1 MSTPAKAAAAA
12 AAENAPAGSPAY
24 DPVALAESLATAAE
38 KSAKVMGEFAARNAG
53 KAAVAGDE
61 LGLGKAFMELAA
73 KMLANPAR
81 LAEGQMNLWRDYM
94 NLWQS
99 SMLRMLGAPSLPVA
113 EPAKGDKRF
122 KDAGWH
128 EHFLFDY
135 VKQSYLI
142 TARWLHDQ
150 VGSVEG
156 MSESAKKKVDFFT
169 RQYID
174 ALAPSNFALTNPEVF
189 RETVASGGQNLV
201 RGLNNLL
208 DDIERGNGQL
218 RISMTDTK
226 AFELGVN
233 IATTPG
239 KVVFQNDLMQLLQY
253 EPTTAKVWKRPLLI
267 IPPWIN
273 KYYILDLREKNS
285 FVRWAVGEGMTV
297 FVISWVNPD
306 ARLAHKDFE
315 DYLLEGPLA
324 ALDAIEQAT
333 GEADTNVIG
342 YCLGGTLLAAA
353 LGYLAAKKKQKRI
366 ASATFM
372 TALIDFTEAGEL
384 EVFIDENQV
393 ASLEKKMRERGYLEG
408 SEMGN
413 TFNLLRA
420 NDLIWSFVINNYL
433 LGRDPFPFDLL
444 HWNCDSTRM
453 PAQMHSYY
461 LRNMYMRNKLREPGG
476 LTLSGVPIDLSKVSL
491 PTYFV
496 SAVEDHIAPWKTTF
510 AGPGLIRGGARF
522 VLSGS
527 GHIAGMIN
535 PPAANKYGYWPND
548 ASAASADEWFAG
560 AEQHDGSW
568 WNDWREWIAPFL
580 GREVPPRVP
589 GRGKLRV
596 IEAAPGSY
604 ARLRADGL

>member
-12 AAENAPAGSPAY
+12 ANAPAGSPAY

-38 KSAKVMGEFAARNAG
+38 KSAKMMGEFAARNAG
-53 KAAVAGDE
+53 KTAVAGDE

-73 KMLANPAR
+73 KMLSNPAR

-94 NLWQS
+94 SLWQS
-99 SMLRMLGAPSLPVA
+99 SMLRMMGAPSLPVA

-122 KDAGWH
+122 KDADWH

-142 TARWLHDQ
+142 TARWLHEQ

-156 MSESAKKKVDFFT
+156 MSETAKKKVDFFT

-253 EPTTAKVWKRPLLI
+253 EPATAKAWKRPLLI

-285 FVRWAVGEGMTV
+285 FVRWAVSEGMTV

-306 ARLAHKDFE
+306 ERLAHKDFE

-333 GEADTNVIG
+333 GEADANVIG
-342 YCLGGTLLAAA
+342 YCLGGTLLAATLA
-353 LGYLAAKKKQKRI
+353 YLAAKKKQKRI

-384 EVFIDENQV
+384 EVFIDEDQV

-496 SAVEDHIAPWKTTF
+496 SAIEDHIAPWKTTF
-510 AGPGLIRGGARF
+510 AGPGLIKGDSRF

-535 PPAANKYGYWPND
+535 PPAANKYGYWTGD
-548 ASAASADEWFAG
+548 TEAASADEWFAS
-560 AEQHDGSW
+560 ATQHEGSW
-568 WNDWREWIAPFL
+568 WNDWRQWITPHL
-580 GREVPPRVP
+580 GREVPPRIP
-589 GRGKLRV
+589 GKGKLPV

-604 ARLRADGL
+604 ARLRADGQ

>member
-1 MSTPAKAAAAA
+1 MSTPAT
-12 AAENAPAGSPAY
+12 PASDATPSPKL
-24 DPVALAESLATAAE
+24 DPVALAESLASAAE
-38 KSAKVMGEFAARNAG
+38 KSAKLMGEYAARNADG
-53 KAAVAGDE
+53 KRSVFADE
-61 LGLGKAFMELAA
+61 LGIGQAFMELAA
-73 KMLANPAR
+73 KMLANPVR
-81 LAEGQMNLWRDYM
+81 LAEAQMNLWWNYM
-94 NLWQS
+94 SLWQS
-99 SMLRMLGAPSLPVA
+99 SMLRMMGAPAEPVA

-122 KDAGWH
+122 KHEDWH

-142 TARWLHDQ
+142 AARWLHDQ

-156 MSESAKKKVDFFT
+156 LPDQTKKKVDFFT

-189 RETVASGGQNLV
+189 RETIATGGQNLV

-218 RISMTDTK
+218 KISMTDTK

-239 KVVFQNDLMQLLQY
+239 QVVYQTELMQLIQY
-253 EPTTAKVWKRPLLI
+253 EPSTKKQWQRPLLI

-285 FVRWAVGEGMTV
+285 FIRWAVSQGMTV
-297 FVISWVNPD
+297 FVVSWVNPD
-306 ARLAHKDFE
+306 AKLAHKDFE
-315 DYLLEGPLA
+315 DYMTDGTLA
-324 ALDAIEQAT
+324 ALDAIEKAT
-333 GEADTNVIG
+333 GEKAVNAIG
-342 YCLGGTLLAAA
+342 YCLGGTLLAAT
-353 LGYLAAKKKQKRI
+353 LGYLAAKKDKRI

-372 TALIDFTEAGEL
+372 TALVDFTAAGEL
-384 EVFIDENQV
+384 EVFIDEAQV
-393 ASLEKKMRERGYLEG
+393 SSLEKKMAERGYLEG
-408 SEMGN
+408 AEMAN

-420 NDLIWSFVINNYL
+420 NDLIWTFVINNYL

-453 PAQMHSYY
+453 PAKMHSFY
-461 LRNMYMRNKLREPGG
+461 LRNMYMKNLLRKPNA
-476 LTLSGVPIDLSKVSL
+476 LTLAGAKIDLSKVNV

-496 SAVEDHIAPWKTTF
+496 SAIEDHIAPWKTTY
-510 AGPGLIRGGARF
+510 AGPSIVGGKSRF

-527 GHIAGMIN
+527 GHIAGMVN
-535 PPAANKYGYWPND
+535 PPAAQKYGYWTN
-548 ASAASADEWFAG
+548 ASLVDSPDQWLEA
-560 AEQHDGSW
+560 AEQHNGSW
-568 WNDWREWIAPFL
+568 WPDWLKWVGPHL
-580 GREVPPRVP
+580 GREVPARIP
-589 GRGKLRV
+589 GKGKLKV

-604 ARLRADGL
+604 ARLRADAN

>member
-1 MSTPAKAAAAA
+1 MPASPSPPPFAPPAPDAA
-12 AAENAPAGSPAY
+12 GF
-24 DPVALAESLATAAE
+24 DPVRLAESLAAAAE
-38 KSAKVMGEFAARNAG
+38 KSAKLMGDFIARNRG
-53 KAAVAGDE
+53 RECAAANDE

-81 LAEGQMNLWRDYM
+81 IAEGQLSLWRDYM
-94 NLWQS
+94 NLWQA
-99 SMLRMLGAPSLPVA
+99 SMLRMMSGQALPVA

-128 EHFLFDY
+128 EYFLFDY

-142 TARWLHDQ
+142 TSRWLHEQ
-150 VGSVEG
+150 VASVEG
-156 MSESAKKKVDFFT
+156 LSDTTKKKVQFFT

-189 RETVASGGQNLV
+189 RETVATGGQNLV

-218 RISMTDTK
+218 RISMTDPK

-239 KVVFQNDLMQLLQY
+239 QVVYQNDLMQLIQY
-253 EPTTAKVWKRPLLI
+253 EPTTAKVWKRPLLV

-285 FVRWAVGEGMTV
+285 FVRWAVGQGMTV
-297 FVISWVNPD
+297 FVVSWVNPD
-306 ARLAHKDFE
+306 ERLAHKDFE
-315 DYLLEGPLA
+315 DYLVEGPLA
-324 ALDAIEQAT
+324 ALDAIRDAT
-333 GEADTNVIG
+333 GEQDANVVG
-342 YCLGGTLLAAA
+342 YCLGGTLLAAT
-353 LGYLAAKKKQKRI
+353 LGYLAAKKQKRI

-372 TALIDFTEAGEL
+372 TALVDFTAAGEL

-393 ASLEKKMRERGYLEG
+393 ASLEKKMHERGYLEG
-408 SEMGN
+408 SEMAN

-453 PAQMHSYY
+453 PARMHSYY
-461 LRNMYMRNKLREPGG
+461 LRNMYMGNKLREPGA
-476 LTLSGVPIDLSKVSL
+476 LTLAGVPIDLSKVEV

-496 SAVEDHIAPWKTTF
+496 SAMEDHIAPWKTTY
-510 AGPGLIRGGARF
+510 AGPGLMRGDRRF

-535 PPAANKYGYWPND
+535 PPAANKYDYWTND
-548 ASAASADEWFAG
+548 ALADSADEWFAG
-560 AEQHDGSW
+560 AAQHAGSW
-568 WNDWREWIAPFL
+568 WTDWRAWIEPHL
-580 GREVPPRVP
+580 ERQVPARIP
-589 GRGKLRV
+589 GKGKLPV

-604 ARLRADGL
+604 ARLRADA

>member
-1 MSTPAKAAAAA
+1 MSSSATNVTPASAPTAA
-12 AAENAPAGSPAY
+12 PSTF
-24 DPVALAESLATAAE
+24 DPVKLAESLAAAAE
-38 KSAKVMGEFAARNAG
+38 KSAKLMGDFATRNAG
-53 KAAVAGDE
+53 KQAAVASDE
-61 LGLGKAFMELAA
+61 LGLGKAYMELAA

-81 LAEGQMNLWRDYM
+81 LLEAQMNLWRDYM
-94 NLWQS
+94 NLWQHA
-99 SMLRMLGAPSLPVA
+99 MLRAMGAPGMPVA

-122 KDAGWH
+122 KDASWE

-142 TARWLHDQ
+142 IARWLHEQ
-150 VGSVEG
+150 VGRVEG
-156 MSESAKKKVDFFT
+156 LSDTAKKKVDFFT

-201 RGLNNLL
+201 RGLHNLL

-218 RISMTDTK
+218 RISMTDAK

-239 KVVFQNDLMQLLQY
+239 KVVYQNELMQLIQY
-253 EPTTAKVWKRPLLI
+253 EPTTKKVWKRPLLI

-285 FVRWAVGEGMTV
+285 FIRFAVNEGMTV
-297 FVISWVNPD
+297 FVVSWVNPD
-306 ARLAHKDFE
+306 EKLAHKDFE
-315 DYLLEGPLA
+315 DYLVEGPLA
-324 ALDAIEQAT
+324 ALDAIEEAT
-333 GEADTNVIG
+333 GESDANVIG
-342 YCLGGTLLAAA
+342 YCLGGTLLAAT
-353 LGYLAAKKKQKRI
+353 LGYLAAKKRKRI

-384 EVFIDENQV
+384 EVFIDEDQV
-393 ASLEKKMRERGYLEG
+393 ASLEKKMQERGYLEG
-408 SEMGN
+408 SEMAN
-413 TFNLLRA
+413 TFNMLRA

-461 LRNMYMRNKLREPGG
+461 LRNMYMHNKLREPGG
-476 LTLSGVPIDLSKVSL
+476 LTLAGVPIDVSKVDV
-491 PTYFV
+491 PKYFV
-496 SAVEDHIAPWKTTF
+496 SAMEDHIAPWKTTYT
-510 AGPGLIRGGARF
+510 GTQLMKGSNTF

-535 PPAANKYGYWPND
+535 PPAANKYGYWTNETLPAD
-548 ASAASADEWFAG
+548 ADAWFASAQ
-560 AEQHDGSW
+560 QHEGSW
-568 WNDWREWIAPFL
+568 WNDWRAWIAPYL
-580 GREVPPRVP
+580 DREVAARVP
-589 GRGKLRV
+589 GKGKLPV

-604 ARLRADGL
+604 ARQRADA

>member
-1 MSTPAKAAAAA
+1 MATPPPTTTSTSS
-12 AAENAPAGSPAY
+12 APDASGF
-24 DPVALAESLATAAE
+24 DPVKLAESLAAAAE
-38 KSAKVMGEFAARNAG
+38 KSAKLMGEFVARNAG
-53 KAAVAGDE
+53 KQAAVANDE

-73 KMLANPAR
+73 NMLANPAR
-81 LAEGQMNLWRDYM
+81 IAEGQMRLWRDYM
-94 NLWQS
+94 TLWQS
-99 SMLRMLGAPSLPVA
+99 SMLRMMGAPALPVA
-113 EPAKGDKRF
+113 EPVQGDKRF
-122 KDAGWH
+122 RDAGWH

-135 VKQSYLI
+135 MKQSYLI
-142 TARWLHDQ
+142 TARWLHEQ
-150 VGSVEG
+150 VASVEG
-156 MSESAKKKVDFFT
+156 LSEPAKKKVQFFT

-189 RETVASGGQNLV
+189 RETVSSGGQNLV

-218 RISMTDTK
+218 RISMTDPK

-239 KVVFQNDLMQLLQY
+239 KVVYQNALMQLIQY
-253 EPTTAKVWKRPLLI
+253 EPATAKVRKRPLLI

-285 FVRWAVGEGMTV
+285 FIRWAVSEGITV
-297 FVISWVNPD
+297 FVVSWVNPD
-306 ARLAHKDFE
+306 ATLAHKDFE
-315 DYLLEGPLA
+315 DYLVDGPLA
-324 ALDAIEQAT
+324 ALDAIRDAT
-333 GEADTNVIG
+333 GEPDANVIG
-342 YCLGGTLLAAA
+342 YCLGGTLLAAT
-353 LGYLAAKKKQKRI
+353 LGWLAAKKQKRI

-372 TALIDFTEAGEL
+372 TALVDFTAAGEL
-384 EVFIDENQV
+384 EVFIDEAQV
-393 ASLEKKMRERGYLEG
+393 ASLEKKMQERGYLEG
-408 SEMGN
+408 SEMAN

-453 PAQMHSYY
+453 PARMHSYY
-461 LRNMYMRNKLREPGG
+461 LRNMYMGNKLREPGA
-476 LTLSGVPIDLSKVSL
+476 LTLAGVPIDLSKVTV

-496 SAVEDHIAPWKTTF
+496 SAIEDHIAPWKTTY
-510 AGPGLIRGGARF
+510 AGPGLIRGQKRF

-535 PPAANKYGYWPND
+535 PPAANKYGYWTNE
-548 ASAASADEWFAG
+548 ALADNAEEWFAG
-560 AEQHDGSW
+560 AAQHAGSW
-568 WNDWREWIAPFL
+568 WSDWRAWIEPFL
-580 GREVPPRVP
+580 DREVPARVP
-589 GRGKLRV
+589 GKGKLPV

-604 ARLRADGL
+604 ARLRADS